1 MTTIDTS
8 QGPGGVK
15 AATAGDGSGTP
26 ADPTG
31 NPGTPAVP
39 TIDDI
44 ADMILGFIVKMEAT
58 VPDLRPPDPLQISR
72 VAAAARYAQQL
83 IPAAITTI
91 ESVTAVPNGL
101 FDVEGG
107 REALHYRD
115 RLYPLGQRGSAFF
128 DALFYSIN
136 ARLAAFGNS
145 SLQTY
150 HWAKRAMNTPDGP
163 AIQPYLDE
171 MTRIVRKTN
180 NKRKGKGTSKT
191 PDPAPAPAPAP
202 GPAPAPAP
210 TSGPAPQGILP
221 FRAHAEDDDF
231 PRSIYDLVD
240 RDAA

>member
-1 MTTIDTS
+1 MTTLDTS
-8 QGPGGVK
+8 QGPGG
-15 AATAGDGSGTP
+15 ANASATTSDGAGTP
-26 ADPTG
+26 DT
-31 NPGTPAVP
+31 PGTPAVP

-83 IPAAITTI
+83 IPAAITTV
-91 ESVTAVPNGL
+91 ESVAAVPNGL

-136 ARLAAFGNS
+136 AKLASFGNS

-150 HWAKRAMNTPDGP
+150 HWAKRAIKTPDGP

-171 MTRIVRKTN
+171 MTRIVKKTT
-180 NKRKGKGTSKT
+180 NKRKVKATPKT
-191 PDPAPAPAPAP
+191 PDP
-202 GPAPAPAP
+202 
-210 TSGPAPQGILP
+210 GPAPQGILP
-221 FRAHAEDDDF
+221 FRPEAEELEDDY

-240 RDAA
+240 DEAA